1 MIEHLGADR
10 DIGEIFG
17 QRPWIRAPGLR
28 DIAFF
33 IADGA
38 DMCRLAS
45 CPHQEETRN
54 KRVPLVAAGSDPLPG
69 KLVPECPKWSG
80 CQLQQRG
87 DPAKVA
93 ICCRKRDPFQGLK
106 EGSYLTFRS
115 ECLRRQSKRF
125 YPEGAPR
132 QRVGG

>member
-1 MIEHLGADR
+1 MGLEKRGR
-10 DIGEIFG
+10 IGKVKERKERRKEREINK
-17 QRPWIRAPGLR
+17 ISCSLPGL
-28 DIAFF
+28 
-33 IADGA
+33 GT
-38 DMCRLAS
+38 LAS